1 VTRREISPAMMGS
14 VALHAAVAAALL
26 ISWRHPRDLKIGAVV
41 PVTLVSDAPAAELSP
56 AIEAPAA
63 QTAQVAEPTPT
74 APPEPVPPAPQPT
87 PQPPTPAKAAPTPT
101 PTPAKTAPLKPAPTP
116 KPSPTPAKTPPAKPA
131 APAKAEKS
139 LDLDALAASV
149 SRMAKPSSAAK
160 GTPRPETAL
169 QARTGAGGAAVAS
182 ALNGLADELQRR
194 WNPNCAVADA
204 REVVVAVTFTLN
216 SGGGVVGDVRG
227 QLSQGAQTPAAR
239 TAADRAVSAV
249 YAAAPFRSLPREVYG
264 QPIRV
269 NFDARKACS

>member
-1 VTRREISPAMMGS
+1 MTRREISPAMMGS
-14 VALHAAVAAALL
+14 VALHVAVAAALL

-56 AIEAPAA
+56 ALEAPQA
-63 QTAQVAEPTPT
+63 QTAQVAEPTP

-87 PQPPTPAKAAPTPT
+87 PQVPAARPSPSPTPAKAA
-101 PTPAKTAPLKPAPTP
+101 A
-116 KPSPTPAKTPPAKPA
+116 AKPA
-131 APAKAEKS
+131 ATTPAKAEKR

-149 SRMAKPSSAAK
+149 SKMAKPTSGAK
-160 GTPRPETAL
+160 GTPRPETAP
-169 QARTGAGGAAVAS
+169 QARTGAGSAAIAA
-182 ALNGLADELQRR
+182 ALSGLADELQRR

-204 REVVVAVTFTLN
+204 RQVVVAVTFTLN

-227 QLSQGAQTPAAR
+227 QLAQGAQTPAAY